1 MKNPFKKPNQVNSTK
16 ASGSE
21 IVASRIGAFI
31 NSIQRRWAAWMAA
44 KSEGLSLRTQW
55 VALTVFC
62 ILTAASCI
70 YLIRS
75 ALQPKPIS
83 MVSVDRIKMPVQSAQ
98 VPHKRPIISAQ
109 EYEKLKTYRLYMD
122 SLARSPTGRPQYDQ
136 FRKQHPGLLDS
147 IRTIEQLYQSQ
158 LNQ

>member
-1 MKNPFKKPNQVNSTK
+1 MKNPFKKLNQVNSTK
-16 ASGSE
+16 ISGSE
-21 IVASRIGAFI
+21 IVASRIGTFI
-31 NSIQRRWAAWMAA
+31 NSIQRRWSAWMAA

-55 VALTVFC
+55 VALTIFC

-83 MVSVDRIKMPVQSAQ
+83 MVSVDRIKIPEHTAPV
-98 VPHKRPIISAQ
+98 HLKRPIISTE
-109 EYEKLKTYRLYMD
+109 EYEKLKIYRLYMD
-122 SLARSPTGRPQYDQ
+122 SLARSPTGKPQYDQ
-136 FRKQHPGLLDS
+136 FLKQHPGLLDS